1 MKLEDLLLRRAAAN
15 RDAETILEIFSSHL
29 PALEEIR
36 TKPWRVVK
44 CPVVPPRGIRLTT
57 PIGSFHYIDGI
68 FYSGGY
74 YSETSSDYSI
84 TCNPNFY
91 EDAV

>member
-29 PALEEIR
+29 SALEEIR
-36 TKPWRVVK
+36 TKPWRVVE
-44 CPVVPPRGIRLTT
+44 CPVVPPRGIQLTT
-57 PIGSFHYIDGI
+57 PIGSFHYIDGV

-74 YSETSSDYSI
+74 YSYSDYSI

-91 EDAV
+91 ADAV